1 MAQKHIRRRHFLAM
15 GLAGGVAAPFI
26 SNGLSHGFTKASF
39 ADDTADGLNLEAA
52 LSPRIIGDPD
62 APILI
67 AEYFSMTCGYCANF
81 HLETFPAV
89 KKNWIDTGKA
99 RFEYRDFPLSE
110 LAIYA
115 HALARAVPERAYED
129 MLDILLSQQSEWA
142 ASQYPLLELQSMAR
156 IAGINED
163 EFSGLMNNRP
173 YLEGIVKIAQDGYD
187 RFAISSTPTF
197 VINDKDIIAGYK
209 PYDEFEA
216 DLNGLMT

>member
-1 MAQKHIRRRHFLAM
+1 MTKKHINRRHFLA
-15 GLAGGVAAPFI
+15 AGM
-26 SNGLSHGFTKASF
+26 ASGIAGMTTTWLVKPGF
-39 ADDTADGLNLEAA
+39 ADELNIETA
-52 LSPRIIGDPD
+52 LSPRVIGNPD
-62 APILI
+62 APLLI

-81 HLETFPAV
+81 HISTYPLV

-115 HALARAVPERAYED
+115 HALARAVPEAAYES
-129 MLDILLSQQSEWA
+129 MLDILLTQQSKWA
-142 ASQYPLLELQSMAR
+142 ASQYPLLELQDMAR

-163 EFSGLMNNRP
+163 EFSALMNNRP

-187 RFAISSTPTF
+187 RFAIDSTPTF

-216 DLNGLMT
+216 ELSRFMT

>member
-1 MAQKHIRRRHFLAM
+1 
-15 GLAGGVAAPFI
+15 
-26 SNGLSHGFTKASF
+26 
-39 ADDTADGLNLEAA
+39 
-52 LSPRIIGDPD
+52 
-62 APILI
+62 
-67 AEYFSMTCGYCANF
+67 
-81 HLETFPAV
+81 
-89 KKNWIDTGKA
+89 
-99 RFEYRDFPLSE
+99 
-110 LAIYA
+110 
-115 HALARAVPERAYED
+115 
-129 MLDILLSQQSEWA
+129 
-142 ASQYPLLELQSMAR
+142 MAR